1 MPLDPTSLL
10 GRTPVVPVLT
20 IEDAAQAVPL
30 ARALVS
36 GGLAVLEVT
45 LRTAAALAAIKAIA
59 DAVPDAVV
67 GAGTVTNA
75 ADIGKAVAAGAR
87 FLVSPGTSAALV
99 DAFAAAPVAALPGC
113 ATVSEAMALAERGFE
128 VLKFFPAE
136 PSGGLAW
143 LKAVAEPLPRIRFCP
158 TGGVSITNRGGLS
171 GAAQCGRGR
180 RLVGGAAVHDRRG
193 KVRPHCRACAR
204 GVRAAALTRQRR
216 QAQCIAIAARGM
228 MAPRCRITSPA
239 SRWASA
245 AASPGCLPVSRAAR

>member
-45 LRTAAALAAIKAIA
+45 LRTAGALAAIKAIA

-67 GAGTVTNA
+67 GAGTVISA

-158 TGGVSITNRGGLS
+158 TGGVSITN
-171 GAAQCGRGR
+171 AAAY
-180 RLVGGAAVHDRRG
+180 LALPNVVAVGGSWV
-193 KVRPHCRACAR
+193 
-204 GVRAAALTRQRR
+204 
-216 QAQCIAIAARGM
+216 
-228 MAPRCRITSPA
+228 APRSMIGAGKFDRIA
-239 SRWASA
+239 ELAREASA
-245 AASPGCLPVSRAAR
+245 LRR